1 MGLGSVVKANCHI
14 APLRKVEAGEVIFST
29 RRPIEGVDSRQLED
43 GLSILRNET
52 NPELAHQ
59 LAALRR
65 DLIGG

>member
-1 MGLGSVVKANCHI
+1 MLYKLIFA
-14 APLRKVEAGEVIFST
+14 VIFST